1 VTVAPEAA
9 QDAGEILENAL
20 AALVGRTA
28 TWIVE
33 GAPPTFEEAL
43 AEYSNAELADTA
55 GLEGGPVGSDARRER
70 RTFMRSLQR
79 YRNYLAGTGK
89 ESRRPS
95 EASRIRLAD
104 LGRRRREREA
114 TPDGAGAVARLIR
127 RHGLTVTTLRGVI
140 KISNDES
147 YREVHNVFCRPSRLD
162 AAGFGALG
170 ADYTAM
176 IEALFYVWATA
187 YGIPSA
193 ELRVLEVLT
202 LEIGRQ
208 AGEMGGRR
216 VRRAA

>member
-127 RHGLTVTTLRGVI
+127 RHGYRGTPRTLQAVAE
-140 KISNDES
+140 D
-147 YREVHNVFCRPSRLD
+147 
-162 AAGFGALG
+162 
-170 ADYTAM
+170 
-176 IEALFYVWATA
+176 
-187 YGIPSA
+187 A
-193 ELRVLEVLT
+193 ELRDNL
-202 LEIGRQ
+202 
-208 AGEMGGRR
+208 
-216 VRRAA
+216 AAAAHLSCIDYLGDAQWDESETAKTWYARMKSRPSFRPLLAERLPGMTPSVAYADLDF